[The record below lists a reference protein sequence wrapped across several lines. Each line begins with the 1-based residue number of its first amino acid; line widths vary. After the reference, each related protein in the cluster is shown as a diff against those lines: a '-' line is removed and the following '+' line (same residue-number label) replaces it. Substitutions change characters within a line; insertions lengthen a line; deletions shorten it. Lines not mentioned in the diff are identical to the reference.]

1 MKSIY
6 TIPKVVKYDDLSKPW
21 FVYFRYNKVL
31 FRYKYGINYIN
42 NYKKREVEANL
53 LRDALYQKLKEGWNP
68 QVPDPIQQQSNLTF
82 IEALDFALEKKTPN
96 IGKKTISGYKG
107 TINFIKTSTAL
118 VSLNKLPIVET
129 KRAHIKLI
137 MEKAKEE
144 RNWTNNA
151 YNKHLNH
158 LKAILSELIQWDII
172 ESNPAHK
179 INNLEVTESNAN
191 TPASVQEIETI
202 KTELETKHPDFY
214 TFLITIFHTGIRPEE
229 ILKIKLEMVNLK
241 KSEIILPAEIT
252 KTKRKR
258 IVPINQYLMVHYKKM
273 NFDRLP
279 KDYYLFG
286 SFRVSGKGNIGK
298 HKDFI
303 PGPTHI
309 NRDTATK
316 RWEKIVKKGLG
327 IQMNMYALKHHG
339 ANMKILAGLELDS
352 LRELYG
358 HSSKLMTEKYAKV
371 VKEVHRKNILENSP
385 EF

>member
-172 ESNPAHK
+172 ENNPAHK

-279 KDYYLFG
+279 KEYYLFG
-286 SFRVSGKGNIGK
+286 SFRESGKGNIGK